1 MLKIGYGQS
10 NFESMVLNNF
20 YYVDRTN
27 HIAHI
32 EEMGGRFLFYLRPR
46 RFGKSLF
53 ISTLEYYYGI
63 EHKAKFDT
71 LFGKYYIGK
80 NPTPLANSYLV
91 LTLDFSGIDTTT
103 MENTEHGFLMKV
115 QYGVAN
121 FMNVHKNLFP
131 KEVQKSILNS
141 EKSETLISKVFS
153 IVKDAGEKIYLLID
167 EYDHF
172 ANELVSFNLDGFKNA
187 VGRNGFVRKFYET
200 IKIATR
206 EGIIDRMF
214 VTGVSPVTVDSLTS
228 GFNIA
233 TQISLDLNCHKLMG
247 FTEAEVADILRGVGA
262 TEGDMPKLIRDM
274 RKWYNGYL
282 FNVEA
287 PERIYNPDMVLYF
300 AHFYA
305 QYKKYPDVMLDIN
318 IASDYSK
325 IRKIFR
331 IGGFEQDKLQILDRL
346 IRGERVLFPLTIQFS
361 FEKKGFPTEDLLS
374 LLFFMGF
381 LTIKKKWGDKYE
393 MMMPNKVIR
402 DIYFDYFVQVTE
414 ERAQT
419 NRDMY
424 ELGNALDEL
433 IWENRPQPILNVLE
447 TTLKCLSNRDFQKMD
462 EKHIQAMFYAYLNL
476 SRMYETKSEYE
487 SEKQYFDI
495 VMLETPI
502 AEAQYEFIFELKYA
516 KKAGDIRIE
525 TMTNEA
531 KTQMKRYLATEEITH
546 HPKMKAWVVI
556 IIGDTVEVCQEVI
569 LD

>member
-1 MLKIGYGQS
+1 MIKIGYGQS
-10 NFESMVLNNF
+10 NFESMVLNDF

-32 EEMGGRFLFYLRPR
+32 EEMGARFLFYLRPR

-91 LTLDFSGIDTTT
+91 LKLDFSGIDTTS
-103 MENTEHGFLMKV
+103 MENTERGFLMKV
-115 QYGVAN
+115 RYGVTN
-121 FMNVHKNLFP
+121 FMNAYKELFS
-131 KEVQKSILNS
+131 KEVQEDILNS

-153 IVKDAGEKIYLLID
+153 IVKDTGGKIYLLID

-172 ANELVSFNLDGFKNA
+172 ANELVSFNLEGFKNS
-187 VGRNGFVRKFYET
+187 VSRNGFVRKFYET
-200 IKIATR
+200 LKAATGD
-206 EGIIDRMF
+206 GIIDRMF

-233 TQISLDLNCHKLMG
+233 TQISLDLNCHNLMG
-247 FTEAEVADILRGVGA
+247 FTETEVAEILRGVEA

-282 FNVEA
+282 FNIEA

-300 AHFYA
+300 AQFYA
-305 QYKKYPDVMLDIN
+305 QYRKYPDVMLDIN

-346 IRGERVLFPLTIQFS
+346 IRGERVLFSLTIQFS

-393 MMMPNKVIR
+393 MTMPNKVIR
-402 DIYFDYFVQVTE
+402 DMYFDYFVQVTE

-433 IWENRPQPILNVLE
+433 IWENRPQPILNVLQ
-447 TTLKCLSNRDFQKMD
+447 TALKSLTNRDFQQMD

-487 SEKQYFDI
+487 AEKKYFDI

-546 HPKMKAWVVI
+546 HPKMKAWVVVV
-556 IIGDTVEVCQEVI
+556 IGDTVEVCQEVI